1 MYIGTYKI
9 VCIYIIGCGIVEYS
23 NPGEAQT
30 AINNLNDR
38 DLMGRQVF
46 VREDRE

>member
-1 MYIGTYKI
+1 M
-9 VCIYIIGCGIVEYS
+9 IGCGIVEYS